1 MMEILQDALSW
12 VLLSAGGL
20 FVLVGGIGALRM
32 PNLYTRMH
40 AASVTDTMGAGLVIT
55 GIMVQAGLSL
65 ATIKL
70 AAILLFLLLTS
81 PSSSYALASAALLAG
96 IRPDAGHAADPAA
109 DDMLPRDDAR

>member
-1 MMEILQDALSW
+1 MDMMIDALSW
-12 VLLSAGGL
+12 LLLTTGGL

-32 PNLYTRMH
+32 PDLYTRIH
-40 AASVTDTMGAGLVIT
+40 AASVTDSLGALLVIS

-81 PSSSYALASAALLAG
+81 PTSSNALASAALLAG
-96 IRPDAGHAADPAA
+96 TRPMA
-109 DDMLPRDDAR
+109 DDNNTTTETENQP